1 MMHSPTFP
9 HFLMRHV
16 RGASAAVALVGAA
29 VTLMPE
35 LAVAQATLAVSDEQ
49 LMTVE
54 INKGAML
61 KLSKPAASVV
71 IADPNI
77 ADVQVVSPS
86 VVVVRGKKVGETSFY
101 AIDGQENPIVRATVK
116 VTHNISSLSRAI
128 KEVAPD
134 ADVAIKTVDGGL
146 LLDGYVTNTSE
157 SESIRNLANTFIG
170 PNEKL
175 VNMIK
180 TGGSDQVMLKV
191 KFVEMSRNDLK
202 RLGINLQH
210 VASHG
215 NFAFQLL
222 QGKDIL
228 FRTADPTISAYR
240 TFGNVLTRGTSNES
254 NALLRYKD
262 FAGLVDA
269 LEVDGLATT
278 LAEPSL
284 VTTSGQTAN
293 FLAGGQ
299 FPLPIAGQNGQI
311 TLEYKPFGV
320 SLNFT
325 PVVQSKDR
333 ISLTVAPEV
342 STLNFNNPIKIANI
356 TYPILDTRRASA
368 VVELGSGDSF
378 MLAGLMQYN
387 TNNGIDKF
395 PMLGDLPVLGALFRS
410 TQFQNNQSELVILV
424 TPYVVHPISNKKE
437 MLPTDGYKPA
447 TDFQREV
454 LGEMYQQQDM
464 ETPAA
469 PAKEEPKAEPEAS
482 APNVQ
487 MPEAAKEEPKAEPQ
501 ASAEEAAKVPEAEA
515 APAPAPKPK
524 PKPTAAKPMLHGE
537 GGFMME

>member
-1 MMHSPTFP
+1 MMPS
-9 HFLMRHV
+9 LRHALIRFTLRSCLLAFAAGTALSLPAAPV
-16 RGASAAVALVGAA
+16 RADAVLTSA
-29 VTLMPE
+29 
-35 LAVAQATLAVSDEQ
+35 DEQ

-61 KLSKPAASVV
+61 KLSAPAASVA

-77 ADVQVVSPS
+77 ADVQVVSPR

-101 AIDGQENPIVRATVK
+101 AVDGRDEPIVRATIK

-134 ADVAIKTVDGGL
+134 AEVDIKTVDGGL
-146 LLDGYVTNTSE
+146 LLDGYAGSTAE

-170 PNEKL
+170 PNEKM

-202 RLGINLQH
+202 RLGISLQH
-210 VASHG
+210 VG
-215 NFAFQLL
+215 NQTDFGMQVL
-222 QGKDIL
+222 QGKDVI
-228 FRTADPTISAYR
+228 FHSSDPTINVYR
-240 TFGNVLTRGTSNES
+240 NFDNVLVRSASNES
-254 NALLRYKD
+254 NLLLRFKNL
-262 FAGLVDA
+262 AGLLDA

-325 PVVQSKDR
+325 PVVQGKDR

-342 STLNFNNPIKIANI
+342 STLNFNTPIKISNI
-356 TYPILDTRRASA
+356 TYPIIDTRRASA

-387 TNNGIDKF
+387 TNNNVDKF
-395 PMLGDLPVLGALFRS
+395 PALGDLPVLGALFRS

-424 TPYVVHPISNKKE
+424 TPYVVHPISNNKQQV
-437 MLPTDGYKPA
+437 PTDGYKPA
-447 TDFQREV
+447 TDFQRTIM
-454 LGEMYQQQDM
+454 GEMYQQQ
-464 ETPAA
+464 
-469 PAKEEPKAEPEAS
+469 
-482 APNVQ
+482 
-487 MPEAAKEEPKAEPQ
+487 
-501 ASAEEAAKVPEAEA
+501 
-515 APAPAPKPK
+515 
-524 PKPTAAKPMLHGE
+524 PMTDE
-537 GGFMME
+537 

>member
-1 MMHSPTFP
+1 MMHSPQSRFSLRRSLLA
-9 HFLMRHV
+9 F
-16 RGASAAVALVGAA
+16 AAVAA
-29 VTLMPE
+29 
-35 LAVAQATLAVSDEQ
+35 LAVSAPAVRAEAVLASADEQ

-61 KLSKPAASVV
+61 KLSAPAAAVA

-77 ADVQVVSPS
+77 ADVQVVSPR

-101 AIDGQENPIVRATVK
+101 AIDGHDEPIVRATVK

-128 KEVAPD
+128 REVAPD
-134 ADVAIKTVDGGL
+134 AEVDIKTVDGGL
-146 LLDGYVTNTSE
+146 LLDGYAGSTAE
-157 SESIRNLANTFIG
+157 SESIRNVASTFLGAND
-170 PNEKL
+170 KM

-202 RLGINLQH
+202 RLGISLQQ
-210 VASHG
+210 VGQHG
-215 NFAFQLL
+215 NFGMQLL

-228 FRTADPTISAYR
+228 FHTADPTINAYR
-240 TFGNVLTRGTSNES
+240 TFDSVLARSSSNES
-254 NALLRYKD
+254 NLLLRFKNL
-262 FAGLVDA
+262 AGLLDA

-284 VTTSGQTAN
+284 VTTSGQTAS

-325 PVVQSKDR
+325 PIVQGKDR

-342 STLNFNNPIKIANI
+342 SSLNFNTSIRIQNI
-356 TYPILDTRRASA
+356 TYPIIDTRRASA

-387 TNNGIDKF
+387 TNNSVDKF
-395 PMLGDLPVLGALFRS
+395 PALGDLPVLGALFRS

-437 MLPTDGYKPA
+437 MVPTDGYKPA
-447 TDFQREV
+447 TDFQRTI
-454 LGEMYQQQDM
+454 LGDLYQQQPMD
-464 ETPAA
+464 
-469 PAKEEPKAEPEAS
+469 EPKADTPKAATDAPQPEPAGEPEQPAK
-482 APNVQ
+482 P
-487 MPEAAKEEPKAEPQ
+487 AAA
-501 ASAEEAAKVPEAEA
+501 A
-515 APAPAPKPK
+515 APPAPRGNSAMPQ
-524 PKPTAAKPMLHGE
+524 LNGE